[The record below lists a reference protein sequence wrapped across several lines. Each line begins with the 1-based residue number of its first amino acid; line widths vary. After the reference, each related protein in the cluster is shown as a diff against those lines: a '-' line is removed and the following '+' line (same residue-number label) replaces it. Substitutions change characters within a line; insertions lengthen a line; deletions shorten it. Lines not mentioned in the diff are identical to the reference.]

1 VSPAAALAGIP
12 SAARIA
18 AAATLACTLE
28 ACAEKVG
35 NVTPTR
41 GFDDARFDDFALSA
55 QALGAAV
62 AAPGRVGR
70 AVYRAVAA
78 TAGVAPSNTN
88 LGMALLFAPLAAAAR
103 ARRGPGLRRRLAL
116 VLRGLSVDDARWA
129 YRAIRLARPGGL
141 GPSDEAPVGRRPSI
155 TLLEAMRLAARRDTV
170 AAEYVRGFAV
180 TFDLGL
186 ARLRRALRRGLS
198 LLDAIAQAHLELM
211 ARVPDTLIA
220 RKAGAEAAV
229 AVAARAGAVVRAGG
243 VVTPRGLAAARRLD
257 RDLRRHGNR
266 LNPGTSADLIAAA
279 LFVWL
284 LETPGRRGR
293 AGRTPR
299 RPQVATSPRRPKP
312 VPRPFRHGPPVGRM
326 SQAAQRGEPAG
337 GTRRQPQAEGRPI
350 ARRSEEARRDR

>member
-1 VSPAAALAGIP
+1 MSPVAVPAGTL

-41 GFDDARFDDFALSA
+41 RFDDARFDDFALSA
-55 QALGAAV
+55 QALGAAI
-62 AAPGRVGR
+62 AAPGPVGR
-70 AVYRAVAA
+70 TVYRAVAA
-78 TAGVAPSNTN
+78 TLGVAPSNTN

-103 ARRGPGLRRRLAL
+103 ARRGAGLRRRLGR

-141 GPSDEAPVGRRPSI
+141 GASDDAPVSRRPSI
-155 TLLEAMRLAARRDTV
+155 TLREAMRLAARRDTV
-170 AAEYVRGFAV
+170 AAEYVRGFRV

-186 ARLRRALRRGLS
+186 ARLRRALDRGLS

-220 RKAGAEAAV
+220 RKAGAAAAA

-243 VVTPRGLAAARRLD
+243 VVTPRGQAAARRLD

-284 LETPGRRGR
+284 LETPGRRRR
-293 AGRTPR
+293 AGATHGQPPVAGRQRWRLAAASRR
-299 RPQVATSPRRPKP
+299 RPGARPS
-312 VPRPFRHGPPVGRM
+312 VD
-326 SQAAQRGEPAG
+326 
-337 GTRRQPQAEGRPI
+337 
-350 ARRSEEARRDR
+350 RRSRGSR